1 MLASRVGGCNLIDVG
16 EIGHYPSLS
25 PHRKMLLLLFL
36 LSLKDRATELRLEP
50 QDTDSSEPGVRL
62 SYVVNGESYEL
73 VPPPFEI
80 AIEVIQEIKT
90 LAGLL
95 TLRTDERD
103 LACGVRSDR
112 EEIHR
117 TDVRRISYRC
127 RRSSKR
133 GHGNGPAVSARRPG
147 LDADLRG

>member
-1 MLASRVGGCNLIDVG
+1 
-16 EIGHYPSLS
+16 
-25 PHRKMLLLLFL
+25 MLLLLFL

-95 TLRTDERD
+95 TLRS
-103 LACGVRSDR
+103 G
-112 EEIHR
+112 
-117 TDVRRISYRC
+117 
-127 RRSSKR
+127 
-133 GHGNGPAVSARRPG
+133 
-147 LDADLRG
+147 